1 MFQTILIMTP
11 SFRLRFWHCRRV
23 CRDLCEFT
31 AVLFWQSGT
40 GTRLRLSWALLWHLC
55 CRGTR
60 VRAASN
66 ITDRPA
72 AAHGSAKTY
81 YAIPLCLTYGTACWE
96 DETSHLYSL
105 CYGPSLSLFLFIIHF
120 SFFLPLLP
128 STHPRIKFQSLVF
141 CLFVRFVDMN
151 CTAGSRKNDEWT
163 LTSQSLWNQE
173 ILHFSSCKERSQ
185 CFVQHGAAQ
194 PSICMLRAIAN
205 LKAIEQQWF
214 VKWHESAVVS
224 NLIIDLL
231 EMDFFSSNSRCCLVY
246 FCPCVFIFAL
256 TTKYNVK
263 LSLSSLPLSLLCVI
277 QSQEHHVS
285 ECLWWEEHTWQ
296 WSGNQSWFCLFC
308 HVWWS
313 RLIRCF
319 KVIQCPCESLYASYW

>member
-11 SFRLRFWHCRRV
+11 SFGLRFWHCRRV

-31 AVLFWQSGT
+31 VVLFWQSGT
-40 GTRLRLSWALLWHLC
+40 GTRLGLSWARLWHLC

-60 VRAASN
+60 VRTASN

-81 YAIPLCLTYGTACWE
+81 YAISLCLTYGTACWE
-96 DETSHLYSL
+96 DKTSHLNSL
-105 CYGPSLSLFLFIIHF
+105 CYGPSLSLSFYKFI
-120 SFFLPLLP
+120 SLSSSLYPP
-128 STHPRIKFQSLVF
+128 PRIKFQSLVF
-141 CLFVRFVDMN
+141 CLFVRFADMD
-151 CTAGSRKNDEWT
+151 CTAGSRKNEEWT

-185 CFVQHGAAQ
+185 CLVRHGTAQ

-231 EMDFFSSNSRCCLVY
+231 EIDFFSSNSRCCLVY
-246 FCPCVFIFAL
+246 FCLCVFIFAL
-256 TTKYNVK
+256 TTKYNFK
-263 LSLSSLPLSLLCVI
+263 LSLCSLPLSLLCVI
-277 QSQEHHVS
+277 RSQEHHVS
-285 ECLWWEEHTWQ
+285 ECLW
-296 WSGNQSWFCLFC
+296 
-308 HVWWS
+308 
-313 RLIRCF
+313 
-319 KVIQCPCESLYASYW
+319 